1 MLNIKVFVF
10 NGLSENTFVL
20 YNAKG
25 QCVIVDAGNSNKT
38 EDEMIFKFID
48 DNHLTPLMLLSTH
61 LHIDHVLGNYSLN
74 KRYGI
79 SLAAYPVDKE

>member
-38 EDEMIFKFID
+38 EDEMIFK
-48 DNHLTPLMLLSTH
+48 LLM
-61 LHIDHVLGNYSLN
+61 I
-74 KRYGI
+74 I
-79 SLAAYPVDKE
+79 I